1 MLSTIHSSAIF
12 MVVIVLFISVNDIF
26 TKKMLF
32 FVAVTVIGTYYS
44 DQVFDFLSESSESLN
59 YADTMGVDG
68 GASILHLIIASVPI
82 VIVLLNYRN
91 VKRIAPQSIKLAINM
106 NLVGI
111 CFYFAATFTNGVLV
125 GRMPIY
131 FTVYGLYLLPWV
143 IRNCFTKRSR
153 KVVWVL
159 CAISYFI
166 CFYYQMCI
174 AWDGLMYVSKFL
186 KLEFL

>member
-1 MLSTIHSSAIF
+1 
-12 MVVIVLFISVNDIF
+12 
-26 TKKMLF
+26 
-32 FVAVTVIGTYYS
+32 
-44 DQVFDFLSESSESLN
+44 
-59 YADTMGVDG
+59 
-68 GASILHLIIASVPI
+68 
-82 VIVLLNYRN
+82 
-91 VKRIAPQSIKLAINM
+91 M